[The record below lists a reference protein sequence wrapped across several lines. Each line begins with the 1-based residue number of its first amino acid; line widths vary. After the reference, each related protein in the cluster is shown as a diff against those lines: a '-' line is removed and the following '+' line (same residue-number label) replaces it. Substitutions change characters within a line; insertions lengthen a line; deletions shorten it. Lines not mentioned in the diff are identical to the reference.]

1 MWLTTLALL
10 SAQPAP
16 DTEPPLGVYEQ
27 RIQARLIDERCEV
40 FTDTERA
47 LLEAAIKR
55 ARDDAVLEGF
65 SPVDLNVYEA
75 RQADRFS
82 ARCLTAEEDFGI
94 LTHRAQIDSLN
105 RFDQA
110 RFDGRNQAWTS
121 WRGEADDQIASWR
134 VVQTIGQGNANF
146 GIFQHG
152 EDIGLAIS
160 GRGLAPAY
168 AMAFIRDVEREP
180 TPVDLTAGGL
190 LDSPGGD
197 PVSRWGAPS
206 DRQRRIF
213 AARSLTPERATQLA
227 PAAGTDAFGFVF
239 PDSLVNQLSE
249 LEPREGVQIDV
260 FDATSTPIAR
270 YWVEIGAFDAALA
283 FLSLPYPEPEPVTVT
298 EETP

>member
-10 SAQPAP
+10 AAQPAP
-16 DTEPPLGVYEQ
+16 ETEPPLGVYEQ

-55 ARDDAVLEGF
+55 ARDDAVLEGI

-94 LTHRAQIDSLN
+94 LTHRAQIESLSG
-105 RFDQA
+105 FDQA
-110 RFDGRNQAWTS
+110 RFDGRHLFWSS
-121 WRGEADDQIASWR
+121 WRGTASDEVVSWR
-134 VVQTIGQGNANF
+134 VVQTVGQGNANF
-146 GIFQHG
+146 GIFQQG

-168 AMAFIRDVEREP
+168 AIAFIRDIEREP

-190 LDSPGGD
+190 LPPPGGD
-197 PVSRWGAPS
+197 PVSAWGAPS
-206 DRQRRIF
+206 DRQTRIF
-213 AARSLTPERATQLA
+213 AARSLIEERAIQLA
-227 PAAGTDAFGFVF
+227 PAAGTEAFGFVF
-239 PDSLVNQLSE
+239 PDTLVAQLSE
-249 LEPREGVQIDV
+249 LEPREGIQIDM

-270 YWVEIGAFDAALA
+270 YWVEVGAFDAALA
-283 FLSLPYPEPEPVTVT
+283 FLSLPYAEPEPVALDA
-298 EETP
+298 EAP